1 MLGTRSKA
9 YQTNFYNF
17 KRRAGVDAS
26 MLETQKIEK
35 NSRDGQARAMNLQCV
50 HKYASNVE
58 CYCIG
63 LSETIKKTKH
73 MICGFLLLYRIT
85 V

>member
-1 MLGTRSKA
+1 
-9 YQTNFYNF
+9 
-17 KRRAGVDAS
+17 
-26 MLETQKIEK
+26 
-35 NSRDGQARAMNLQCV
+35 MNLQCV

>member
-35 NSRDGQARAMNLQCV
+35 NSRDG
-50 HKYASNVE
+50 
-58 CYCIG
+58 
-63 LSETIKKTKH
+63 
-73 MICGFLLLYRIT
+73 
-85 V
+85 